1 MLLESIQR
9 SSWSC
14 SFPPLLLLAA
24 ADFGMYVEDV
34 RNTAVTHFRFAL
46 LELSLLQLICSVD
59 DILNDLVEGIEATTY
74 QGKIS
79 SLASSSDTY
88 KL

>member
-1 MLLESIQR
+1 M
-9 SSWSC
+9 SC
-14 SFPPLLLLAA
+14 LANVSLRLFA
-24 ADFGMYVEDV
+24 NDV
-34 RNTAVTHFRFAL
+34 REGSTAVPPFDFAL
-46 LELSLLQLICSVD
+46 LEMSLLQLMCSVD
-59 DILNDLVEGIEATTY
+59 DILSDIVEGIEATTY